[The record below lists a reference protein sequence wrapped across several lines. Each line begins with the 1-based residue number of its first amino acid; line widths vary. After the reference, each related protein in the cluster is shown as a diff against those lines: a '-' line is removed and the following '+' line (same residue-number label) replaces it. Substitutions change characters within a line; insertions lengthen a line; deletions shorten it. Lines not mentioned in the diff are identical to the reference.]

1 MSASEDNIIIKPRTL
16 TRTANSHFSIMFDTK
31 NEIKKIEQEFKDLEE
46 KITVVLPQSPEGIEV
61 YKRYNRLLKAKG
73 LFEQFLSAEK
83 KLAEA
88 KADINSSDS
97 ELAHLAQAEA
107 AEAEKNLPQLEKE
120 IKALLKPADPLDSH
134 HTIMEIRAG
143 TGGEEAALFARD
155 LARLY
160 TRFAERMGW
169 RAELLS
175 QSLAPAGGIKEII
188 FKISGE
194 DVYRHLRGEGGVHRV
209 QRVPDTEAQGRI
221 HTSTATVAVM
231 PEPSTA
237 DFVLDPKEVKIETST
252 SGGHGGQSVNTT
264 YSAIRMTHLPTGL
277 TVSCQDER
285 SQQQNRE
292 KAWAVMTARVFT
304 RQQEEKLAK
313 EARER
318 RAQVGSGERAE
329 KIRTYNYPQ
338 DRVTD
343 HRLEISWHNLPGVM
357 DGDIEP
363 IVAAVI
369 DNRESQT
376 DDTL

>member
-1 MSASEDNIIIKPRTL
+1 
-16 TRTANSHFSIMFDTK
+16 MFDTK
-31 NEIKKIEQEFKDLEE
+31 NEIKKIEQEFIALEE
-46 KITVVLPQSPEGIEV
+46 KITTVKPQSPEGIEV
-61 YKRYNRLLKAKG
+61 YKRYNRLLKARG
-73 LFEQFLSAEK
+73 LFEQFLNAEK

-97 ELAHLAQAEA
+97 ELAHLAQEEA
-107 AEAEKNLPQLEKE
+107 ADVEQILPKLEKE
-120 IKALLKPADPLDSH
+120 IKALLKPADPLDSC

-155 LARLY
+155 LARMY
-160 TRFAERMGW
+160 QRFAERMGW
-169 RAELLS
+169 RAEMLS
-175 QSLAPAGGIKEII
+175 QSLAEIGGIKEII

-194 DVYRHLRGEGGVHRV
+194 DVYRHLREEGGVHRV
-209 QRVPDTEAQGRI
+209 QRVPDTESQGRL

-231 PEPSTA
+231 PEPTA
-237 DFVLDPKEVKIETST
+237 TRFTLDPKEVKIETST

-292 KAWAVMTARVFT
+292 KAWVVMSARVFA
-304 RQQEEKLAK
+304 RKQEERLAK
-313 EARER
+313 ETAQR

-343 HRLEISWHNLPGVM
+343 HRLEASWHNLPGVM
-357 DGDIEP
+357 NGDIEP
-363 IVAAVI
+363 IIAAVI
-369 DNRESQT
+369 DNRESQN

>member
-1 MSASEDNIIIKPRTL
+1 
-16 TRTANSHFSIMFDTK
+16 MFDTK

-264 YSAIRMTHLPTGL
+264 YSAIRMTHLPTGI

-292 KAWAVMTARVFT
+292 KAWAVMTARVFA
-304 RQQEEKLAK
+304 RRQEEKLAK
-313 EARER
+313 ETAQR

-343 HRLEISWHNLPGVM
+343 HRLETTWHNLPAIM

-369 DNRESQT
+369 ENRENQT